1 MMRFLCKKCRL
12 HPLYLT
18 QGRTMCSLP
27 ARVDVQK
34 YLLFIFM
41 KNTLKVTTLVALAL
55 IIGGTYGLATIARAD
70 NNGNQMQALAPGQT
84 GTAPGLVKNQN
95 KNEFQNEFGDMM
107 NKFNGWIGINA
118 PTGLLIGPDGN
129 TRVSNAKA
137 TAINGTT
144 MTVSLLGLSLSV
156 DTSQAQIIGGIILP
170 PVSTS
175 TVSSTPV
182 VQQTSV
188 SVGDM
193 VSINGTLDA
202 TSGIIHAKTVRDLT
216 TQSSSTSTIQNRIDQ
231 LMQLINQLRAQLQ
244 GSH

>member
-1 MMRFLCKKCRL
+1 
-12 HPLYLT
+12 
-18 QGRTMCSLP
+18 
-27 ARVDVQK
+27 
-34 YLLFIFM
+34 M